1 MQATK
6 VREKPSIK
14 TIFLGPGHVLAQQW
28 VRGLLPLTPSP
39 GNGLTIYTWCWSTN
53 TYCCSLQGR
62 QSESDFASDL
72 ENLKKQNR
80 ELKEENELLNSKTV
94 TLQLRIDDLLE
105 ELSKKEAEWCSK
117 EEKLILEVQP
127 NAETLLLD
135 TRLILTP
142 HYFGQF
148 ALSLAKE
155 TLTVSLNS
163 TRLIQTLSMAP

>member
-1 MQATK
+1 M
-6 VREKPSIK
+6 
-14 TIFLGPGHVLAQQW
+14 
-28 VRGLLPLTPSP
+28 
-39 GNGLTIYTWCWSTN
+39 
-53 TYCCSLQGR
+53 
-62 QSESDFASDL
+62 
-72 ENLKKQNR
+72 
-80 ELKEENELLNSKTV
+80 

-117 EEKLILEVQP
+117 EEKLILEVQS

-135 TRLILTP
+135 TCLILTP

-148 ALSLAKE
+148 ALSLGKE